1 MRIKDNLAFFENLSR
16 ENSKS
21 ELGAG
26 NVKSSLTGPKR
37 GSRGPLKSNPLPPL
51 KKALS
56 TELSVSDKNVD
67 LKRFGKKN
75 GFLKEIMISFYLIR
89 LHMLPHFCR
98 SDDGDRELL

>member
-21 ELGAG
+21 ELGSEK
-26 NVKSSLTGPKR
+26 VKSGLAGPRR

-56 TELSVSDKNVD
+56 TELSVSDKNED
-67 LKRFGKKN
+67 LNRFAINIREGYFLSGKAC
-75 GFLKEIMISFYLIR
+75 ER
-89 LHMLPHFCR
+89 
-98 SDDGDRELL
+98 

>member
-21 ELGAG
+21 ELGPEK
-26 NVKSSLTGPKR
+26 VKSSLAGPRR

-56 TELSVSDKNVD
+56 TELTISDKNED
-67 LKRFGKKN
+67 LKRYSVN
-75 GFLKEIMISFYLIR
+75 TIHLIT
-89 LHMLPHFCR
+89 
-98 SDDGDRELL
+98 

>member
-21 ELGAG
+21 EIGSDK
-26 NVKSSLTGPKR
+26 VKSGQSGRPGPRR

-56 TELSVSDKNVD
+56 AELSVSDKNED
-67 LKRFGKKN
+67 LNR
-75 GFLKEIMISFYLIR
+75 
-89 LHMLPHFCR
+89 
-98 SDDGDRELL
+98 

>member
-21 ELGAG
+21 ELGSEK
-26 NVKSSLTGPKR
+26 VKSSLTGPRR

-56 TELSVSDKNVD
+56 TELTISDKNED
-67 LKRFGKKN
+67 LKRYSVN
-75 GFLKEIMISFYLIR
+75 TIHLIVY
-89 LHMLPHFCR
+89 
-98 SDDGDRELL
+98 DDPVIHNIFDPSSVL

>member
-21 ELGAG
+21 ELGSE
-26 NVKSSLTGPKR
+26 KSSLTGPRR

-56 TELSVSDKNVD
+56 TELTISDKNED
-67 LKRFGKKN
+67 LKRY
-75 GFLKEIMISFYLIR
+75 SPY
-89 LHMLPHFCR
+89 
-98 SDDGDRELL
+98 S

>member
-21 ELGAG
+21 ELGSE
-26 NVKSSLTGPKR
+26 NVKSSLVGPRR

-56 TELSVSDKNVD
+56 TELTISDKNED
-67 LKRFGKKN
+67 LKRYSPYS
-75 GFLKEIMISFYLIR
+75 L
-89 LHMLPHFCR
+89 
-98 SDDGDRELL
+98 